1 MLTEKYCGDLREPSS
16 RHGREENVA
25 PMAWNC
31 HAIEQTQLRRQT
43 WGARNLISTQV
54 QPTVVQPTFV
64 QPTVVQGVVQGA
76 VVQGAVVQGEIQ
88 REY

>member
-1 MLTEKYCGDLREPSS
+1 
-16 RHGREENVA
+16 
-25 PMAWNC
+25 MAWNR

-54 QPTVVQPTFV
+54 QPTVVQPTVV
-64 QPTVVQGVVQGA
+64 QPTVVQGA
-76 VVQGAVVQGEIQ
+76 VVQGTVVQGEIQ

>member
-1 MLTEKYCGDLREPSS
+1 
-16 RHGREENVA
+16 
-25 PMAWNC
+25 MAWNC

-43 WGARNLISTQV
+43 WDARNLILISTQVQPTVV

-64 QPTVVQGVVQGA
+64 QPTVVQGA
-76 VVQGAVVQGEIQ
+76 VVQGTVVQGEIQ

>member
-1 MLTEKYCGDLREPSS
+1 
-16 RHGREENVA
+16 
-25 PMAWNC
+25 MAWNC

-54 QPTVVQPTFV
+54 QPTVVQPTVV
-64 QPTVVQGVVQGA
+64 QPMVVQGA
-76 VVQGAVVQGEIQ
+76 VVQGTVVQGEIQ

>member
-1 MLTEKYCGDLREPSS
+1 
-16 RHGREENVA
+16 
-25 PMAWNC
+25 MAWNC

-54 QPTVVQPTFV
+54 QPTVVQPTVV
-64 QPTVVQGVVQGA
+64 QPTVVQPTVVQGA
-76 VVQGAVVQGEIQ
+76 VVQGTVVQGEIQ

>member
-1 MLTEKYCGDLREPSS
+1 
-16 RHGREENVA
+16 
-25 PMAWNC
+25 MAWNP
-31 HAIEQTQLRRQT
+31 HAIAQTQLRKHVAST
-43 WGARNLISTQV
+43 AWSARNLISTQV
-54 QPTVVQPTFV
+54 QPTVV